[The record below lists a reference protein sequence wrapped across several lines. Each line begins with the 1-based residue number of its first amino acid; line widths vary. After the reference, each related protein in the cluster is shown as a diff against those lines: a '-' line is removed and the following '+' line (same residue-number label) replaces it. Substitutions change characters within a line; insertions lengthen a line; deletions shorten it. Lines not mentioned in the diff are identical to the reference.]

1 MPQLIADRRDVD
13 FVLHEQLGLFE
24 HKSFNEFNK
33 KVIDLIVSEAR
44 NLAIKEILPTFK
56 DGDEKGCRFENGR
69 VTVSLGE
76 KGETIGTLLGQENK
90 GMSAM
95 FRMMNEA
102 RAFVGLQG
110 LAVASASY
118 MYALDYAR
126 NRIQG
131 RRLSAGADAEDKK
144 VAIIEHPDVK
154 RQLLNMKVYT
164 EGMRSLLYYY
174 ARCSDI
180 VHTAED
186 ERLRS
191 NTGALIEVLTPIV
204 KAYITDRALEVCSPW
219 RPGIRRIWLHRRLSG
234 GAIDAGRAHFHDLRG
249 TNGIQAINLIG
260 RKLALN
266 GGAGFAYLLDQMK
279 NTVKKAETVA
289 GLETLAEPFSPAP
302 LVKWMPYLKA
312 TAV

>member
-102 RAFVGLQG
+102 MAFVGLQG

-131 RRLSAGADAEDKK
+131 PGGLFPMASRYTADMATSP
-144 VAIIEHPDVK
+144 II
-154 RQLLNMKVYT
+154 RW
-164 EGMRSLLYYY
+164 
-174 ARCSDI
+174 
-180 VHTAED
+180 
-186 ERLRS
+186 S
-191 NTGALIEVLTPIV
+191 N
-204 KAYITDRALEVCSPW
+204 
-219 RPGIRRIWLHRRLSG
+219 
-234 GAIDAGRAHFHDLRG
+234 
-249 TNGIQAINLIG
+249 
-260 RKLALN
+260 
-266 GGAGFAYLLDQMK
+266 
-279 NTVKKAETVA
+279 
-289 GLETLAEPFSPAP
+289 
-302 LVKWMPYLKA
+302 
-312 TAV
+312 